1 VKSRNRQWVLR
12 ELQHGT
18 KVRRAMQEQEFDV
31 ADKTAKRDL
40 GGLARR
46 GAVEFVRV
54 GRDGY
59 YRLTQASEA

>member
-1 VKSRNRQWVLR
+1 ML
-12 ELQHGT
+12 
-18 KVRRAMQEQEFDV
+18 EQKFEV

-40 GGLARR
+40 ADLTAR

-59 YRLTQASEA
+59 YRLSSSGTR